1 VVTDPLAAFWVHE
14 VTVEHY
20 SGPGPEGPSYGTA
33 YLLPCFID
41 AKRRLVRSA
50 TGEQVASSVTV
61 FAPPGAPLVPVGSRI
76 TLPGSHGG
84 HQTRVITTSNADGGG
99 LPTPDHVEISC
110 E

>member
-1 VVTDPLAAFWVHE
+1 MTDPLAAFWVHE
-14 VTVEHY
+14 VTVEHHA
-20 SGPGPEGPSYGTA
+20 GTGPEGDAFSTA
-33 YLLPCFID
+33 YRLPCFID

-50 TGEQVASSVTV
+50 TGEQTVAEVTV
-61 FAPPGAPLVPVGSRI
+61 VAPPGAPLVPVGSRI

>member
-1 VVTDPLAAFWVHE
+1 MTDPLAAFWVHE

-20 SGPGPEGPSYGTA
+20 AGPGPEGPTYAAA
-33 YLLPCFID
+33 YNLPCFVD
-41 AKRRLVRSA
+41 AKRRLVRST
-50 TGEQVASSVTV
+50 TGEQVVSSVTV

-84 HQTRVITTSNADGGG
+84 HQTRVITTSNADGGW
-99 LPTPDHVEISC
+99 LRTPDHGEISC